1 MSKRRK
7 RLTPSQKVL
16 RVLVF
21 VLLPCIIVG
30 VAGVGI
36 YAALNPGG
44 DSSED
49 IAQESS
55 RELGSDAQHS
65 QSGSSET
72 SEGSSLSQEEKDFLE
87 WMGQKPNQENVT
99 ALLIGMDLEEVHT
112 DVIMLCNFNK
122 ETRTTSIISIPR
134 DTYIKLTDEEYKELR
149 KLNKYAYRE
158 MKLTEL
164 HAFAYGKD
172 ATKWTVNMV
181 EKILDIDVDFYV
193 SVNFEGFRQVV
204 DAIGGVE
211 FDVPKTITTWN
222 DDYQR
227 NVTVEAGPQVLN
239 GEQAEAVVRHR
250 KTYSEADLQRVQI
263 QQGFM
268 KAAAKQLLQGKNI
281 LKIPEL
287 IRICYKYVNT
297 DLGVGDIL
305 KYAAIAGD
313 VDLDNLVTG
322 TLPGGTKDVGD
333 RNYFVMDSAKT
344 KELMA
349 SIFNPSKYQEWQ
361 QQNSSDSA
369 DSSEDSRVR

>member
-21 VLLPCIIVG
+21 VLLPCVIVG

-36 YAALNPGG
+36 YAALNPG
-44 DSSED
+44 ED

-55 RELGSDAQHS
+55 REMSSGVQPS
-65 QSGSSET
+65 QSESRET
-72 SEGSSLSQEEKDFLE
+72 SEESSLSQEEREFLE

-122 ETRTTSIISIPR
+122 ETKTTSIISIPR

-164 HAFAYGKD
+164 HAFAYGD
-172 ATKWTVNMV
+172 HATDWTVDMV

-227 NVTVEAGPQVLN
+227 NVTVEAGPQVLD

-250 KTYSEADLQRVQI
+250 KTYSEADLQRVQV
-263 QQGFM
+263 QQEFM

-322 TLPGGTKDVGD
+322 TLPGGTEDVGD

-349 SIFNPSKYQEWQ
+349 SIFTPSKYQEWQ

-369 DSSEDSRVR
+369 GSSEDSRVR

>member
-1 MSKRRK
+1 
-7 RLTPSQKVL
+7 
-16 RVLVF
+16 
-21 VLLPCIIVG
+21 
-30 VAGVGI
+30 
-36 YAALNPGG
+36 
-44 DSSED
+44 
-49 IAQESS
+49 
-55 RELGSDAQHS
+55 
-65 QSGSSET
+65 
-72 SEGSSLSQEEKDFLE
+72 
-87 WMGQKPNQENVT
+87 MGQKPNQENVT

-122 ETRTTSIISIPR
+122 ETKTTSIISIPR

-164 HAFAYGKD
+164 HAFAYGD
-172 ATKWTVNMV
+172 HATDWTVDMV

-227 NVTVEAGPQVLN
+227 NVTVEAGPQVLD

-250 KTYSEADLQRVQI
+250 KTYSEADLQRVQV
-263 QQGFM
+263 QQEFM

-305 KYAAIAGD
+305 KYAAIAG
-313 VDLDNLVTG
+313 TW
-322 TLPGGTKDVGD
+322 TP
-333 RNYFVMDSAKT
+333 
-344 KELMA
+344 
-349 SIFNPSKYQEWQ
+349 W
-361 QQNSSDSA
+361 
-369 DSSEDSRVR
+369 